1 MNIETAFTPIEAISG
16 GALIGLSAVLLMWSM
31 GRIAGISGIVAG
43 AILENGEERNWRLLF
58 LAGLFVGAVLAA
70 VSTGALDDVVSV
82 ASVPMLVVAGLLVGL
97 GTRMGGGCTSG
108 HGVCGISRFSL
119 RSLVATVIFMAS
131 GIVTVFVIRHLLGEG
146 V

>member
-58 LAGLFVGAVLAA
+58 LMGLFVGAVLAA